1 MKNSRNI
8 MAQSSAA
15 APAPP
20 PDCLAEEDWDS
31 SVLVMWRRI
40 LADGSRATPIS
51 YSLSPVIRGEGWGEG
66 MAMRE
71 GERRS
76 LSYTYKPLSPALSP
90 AYRGEGACR

>member
-1 MKNSRNI
+1 

-66 MAMRE
+66 RLRVDEKSAGPLIRAADPSPQPSPPSTWERE
-71 GERRS
+71 
-76 LSYTYKPLSPALSP
+76 
-90 AYRGEGACR
+90 